1 MKVKF
6 IILALVF
13 MSIDFNAQSNKHTF
27 DFWIGSWDAYW
38 KGDTAQGTNTITK
51 TLKDLVV
58 EENFRFNDGSFNG
71 RSWSMFDTIKKVWK
85 QTWVDDSGAYLTFIG
100 GKEGDKVILQLAE
113 KKLKNGKSINMRMI
127 FYNIKQDSFDWNWQS
142 SADDKNWKSNWLI
155 HYKRKP

>member
-1 MKVKF
+1 
-6 IILALVF
+6 
-13 MSIDFNAQSNKHTF
+13 
-27 DFWIGSWDAYW
+27 
-38 KGDTAQGTNTITK
+38 
-51 TLKDLVV
+51 
-58 EENFRFNDGSFNG
+58 
-71 RSWSMFDTIKKVWK
+71 MFDTIKKVWK